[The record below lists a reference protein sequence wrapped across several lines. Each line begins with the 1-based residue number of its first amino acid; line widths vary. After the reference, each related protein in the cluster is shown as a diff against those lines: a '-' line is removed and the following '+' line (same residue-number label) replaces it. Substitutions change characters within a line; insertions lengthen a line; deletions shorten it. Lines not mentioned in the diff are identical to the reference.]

1 MLNKFQISDL
11 LTNFGGSNW
20 IDREVEGTLVAI
32 SNIVETDTMRYMKV
46 CSQKKQQNQYI
57 CLTSLTCPK
66 CGIPSTLCWKI
77 LNISGSIELFAL

>member
-20 IDREVEGTLVAI
+20 IDREVEGTLVAM

-46 CSQKKQQNQYI
+46 CSQKKTQISMYI
-57 CLTSLTCPK
+57 INFSNDL
-66 CGIPSTLCWKI
+66 
-77 LNISGSIELFAL
+77 

>member
-20 IDREVEGTLVAI
+20 IDREVEGTLVAM

-46 CSQKKQQNQYI
+46 CPPKKNNKISMYI
-57 CLTSLTCPK
+57 INS
-66 CGIPSTLCWKI
+66 KI
-77 LNISGSIELFAL
+77 IYEL

>member
-1 MLNKFQISDL
+1 MLNKLQISDL

-46 CSQKKQQNQYI
+46 CSQKKQKQNQYVYNFKMI
-57 CLTSLTCPK
+57 Y
-66 CGIPSTLCWKI
+66 
-77 LNISGSIELFAL
+77 EL

>member
-1 MLNKFQISDL
+1 MLNKLQISDL

-46 CSQKKQQNQYI
+46 CSQKKKKKKKKSVCI
-57 CLTSLTCPK
+57 
-66 CGIPSTLCWKI
+66 
-77 LNISGSIELFAL
+77 